1 MQTPCSRPHSA
12 PFGGWLTLLLA
23 ALMLTACMAQ
33 PHPDKNLFGLS
44 LETAETQTRPK
55 AGRRTVLL
63 ATVTAASGY
72 ENRSLVYK
80 VGPDQFKV
88 DFYNEFIAPPARLLA
103 DQTAQFL
110 DRSST
115 RLRAVKTPGL
125 TLADYGL
132 ETYLEHLHG
141 DYTGPVPQAD
151 LAIRF
156 TLNDLRGSSPRVVL
170 DRTYRQTRPLAENSP
185 AALALAMSEC
195 LGGILEELNKDMN
208 KAVR

>member
-1 MQTPCSRPHSA
+1 MQTPCSRPRSA
-12 PFGGWLTLLLA
+12 LFRVWLTLFLPL
-23 ALMLTACMAQ
+23 LMLTACLAQ

-44 LETAETQTRPK
+44 LETAQTQTQTK

-72 ENRSLVYK
+72 ENRSMVYK

-88 DFYNEFIAPPARLLA
+88 DFYNEFIAPPTRLLA

-110 DRSST
+110 NRASA
-115 RLRAVKTPGL
+115 RLRVVKTPGL
-125 TLADYGL
+125 ALADYGL

-141 DYTGPVPQAD
+141 DFTGPAPQAD

-156 TLNDLRGSSPRVVL
+156 TLNDLRGASPRVVL

-195 LGGILEELNKDMN
+195 LGGILEELNMDMN